1 MLSIQE
7 MEALIDK
14 LDQSSIDEFSY
25 EANGAKIKLKK
36 HHSVVQT
43 VTNEAVHIPQTPQI
57 KEQVAPSI
65 EKPSQSEQATVQ
77 EEKPVVE
84 SKDYDFEVVSP
95 MVGTFYSSPSPP
107 DKPAFVQ
114 VGDQVSENTVI
125 CIVEAMKLFNEIE
138 ADVKGTVTE
147 VLVENGEL
155 VEYGQP
161 LFRIKTV

>member
-57 KEQVAPSI
+57 KEQVAPSPQG
-65 EKPSQSEQATVQ
+65 KTGPW
-77 EEKPVVE
+77 
-84 SKDYDFEVVSP
+84 
-95 MVGTFYSSPSPP
+95 
-107 DKPAFVQ
+107 
-114 VGDQVSENTVI
+114 
-125 CIVEAMKLFNEIE
+125 
-138 ADVKGTVTE
+138 TVTFKSS
-147 VLVENGEL
+147 VLL
-155 VEYGQP
+155 
-161 LFRIKTV
+161 T